1 LDVGLPCKG
10 YPYIL
15 FICLSSG
22 FINQWA

>member
-15 FICLSSG
+15 LYLSSG